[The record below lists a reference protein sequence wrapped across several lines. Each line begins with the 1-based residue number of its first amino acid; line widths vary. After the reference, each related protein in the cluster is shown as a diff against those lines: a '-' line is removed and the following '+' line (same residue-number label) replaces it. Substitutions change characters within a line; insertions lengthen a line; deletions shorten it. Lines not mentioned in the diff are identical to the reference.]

1 MNTILKLFTAG
12 SLFDA
17 CAAMLRHLHIEF
29 NEVTRTPVPFESLY
43 PNQMSKSLRKILLKV
58 DKTYFIGTIDEA
70 SLSGNS
76 SRQDQND
83 VTTLAKEERYV
94 GMMVFAVDI
103 NPNQKITRTEL
114 ATLTRGFNRI
124 ASAQPVV
131 LFIRQ
136 GACLS
141 LSTCERSEYTQQW
154 RDGEKLGKVSLLRDI
169 DCNHPHRGHIDILE
183 SIGDKV
189 YPSFEELYKHWM
201 EVFSSELLTKR
212 FYTELS
218 EWYAW
223 ATKVIRFPN
232 ALDDDKDDAKYN
244 TESGIRLVTRLIF
257 VWFLKQKGLVP
268 EEFFDEKSLQQ
279 ILRDFDP
286 TQKEHSLFGYMS
298 KESKYYKAI
307 LQNLFFAMLN
317 TPLTEGNDFS
327 RGFRKYDADGKAS
340 GANRGDYHLMRYKKY
355 FVNPDEFLS
364 LANKVPFLNG
374 GLFECLDDVKK
385 KFYLDGFSEN
395 EKVSKSLCVPDY
407 LFFGEQEDIDL
418 SEWYDDNQKRRMKV
432 RGIIDILK
440 SYQFTIEENTPYE
453 QEVSL
458 DPELLGKVFEN
469 LLASYNPETKKTA
482 RKSTGSYYTPREIV
496 QYMVSESLVAYL
508 KENVD
513 KDLEK
518 QYRQLLDY
526 TEKEV
531 ELTLEQKHQIIQ
543 ALYQC
548 KVLDPACGSGA
559 FPMGILQQMV
569 HALTELDPDNII
581 WKRLIEEKSKQ
592 ELADSL
598 NNYSQEERDEVQA
611 DINRSFDLSQ
621 NAPDYARKL
630 YLIEN
635 CIYGVDIQTTAIQI
649 SKLRCFISLVVDQKV
664 NDNPVDNYGIRPL
677 PNLEARF
684 VAANTLIGINNDLS
698 LANTDEVKG
707 IKSKLKE
714 ANHRIFSAKTMRTKR
729 KWKDAIIDYRKEL
742 GEALE
747 KTGFIT
753 HDEASLVSSW
763 DMFNQNASSS
773 FFDKDWMFGIKD
785 GFDIVI
791 GNPPYI
797 KELGNETVFK
807 PVNNSILGS
816 KYHEGKMD
824 YWYYFLHRAIEL
836 TNNVGIISFITSRY
850 WINSS
855 GASKIIKHVE
865 QETDFINI
873 IDIGKLKVFDNV
885 AGYHMAYVLTKNKR
899 QNACSYYAISD
910 TVANIP
916 QKNFSVQKTIPRNI
930 LFSNNEIVIGDRTL
944 PTTSITL
951 NDICNVSQ
959 GIVEASD
966 RISQKM
972 YKKNSLPGYHVGEG
986 IFVLSKEE
994 FNSLQLTTEEKGI
1007 IELFEDDGC
1016 LSRYSVNYDKTRR
1029 LIYSDSTNRESIG
1042 RNPLFSNLK
1051 KHLDKMSPYITSTY
1065 KPYGLHR
1072 PRTYSDFTQPKL
1084 IGPSMFVFPC
1094 YSYDNKNL
1102 FVGMSYNI
1110 ITPKGDTNL
1119 LYVLGL
1125 INSRYAAKWFYEN
1138 AKHRGAGVDVG
1149 VEKLRTFP
1157 MPISNS
1163 DMQQAIISQVEK
1175 IIGLKEENPE
1185 AITLTHEAEIDRLVY
1200 HLYNLTYDEVLI
1212 IDPNPPFTKVEYEQE
1227 NN

>member
-1 MNTILKLFTAG
+1 MNTILKLFTTE

-43 PNQMSKSLRKILLKV
+43 RNKLSKSLSEILSKV

-70 SLSGNS
+70 SLSGKS
-76 SRQDQND
+76 AHQDSD
-83 VTTLAKEERYV
+83 DITALAEEGRYV

-103 NPNQKITRTEL
+103 HPNQNLTRTEL

-136 GACLS
+136 GNQLA

-154 RDGEKLGKVSLLRDI
+154 RDGEKLGKVSLLRGI

-183 SIGDKV
+183 SIGDKA
-189 YPSFEELYKHWM
+189 YPTFEELYKHWM

-223 ATKVIRFPN
+223 AIQVMRFPN

-244 TESGIRLVTRLIF
+244 SESGIRLVTRLIF
-257 VWFLKQKGLVP
+257 VWFLKQKGLIP
-268 EEFFDEKSLQQ
+268 EEFFDVKSLQR
-279 ILRDFDP
+279 ILKDFDP
-286 TQKEHSLFGYMS
+286 TQKEHTLFGYMS

-317 TPLTEGNDFS
+317 TPLTEKKDFS
-327 RGFRKYDADGKAS
+327 RGFRKYDAS
-340 GANRGDYHLMRYKKY
+340 GNATGSNRGNPQMMRYKSY
-355 FVNPDEFLS
+355 FAEPDEFLK
-364 LANKVPFLNG
+364 LANRVPFLNG
-374 GLFECLDDVKK
+374 GLFECLDDVDGR
-385 KFYLDGFSEN
+385 FYLDGFSEN
-395 EKVSKSLCVPDY
+395 DKVNKALCVPDY
-407 LFFGEQEDIDL
+407 LFFGEREDIDL
-418 SEWYDDNQKRRMKV
+418 SEWYDDNQKRHMKV

-440 SYQFTIEENTPYE
+440 SYHFTIEENTPYE

-469 LLASYNPETKKTA
+469 LLASYNPETQKTA

-496 QYMVSESLVAYL
+496 QYMVNESLVAYL
-508 KENVD
+508 KEKVGE
-513 KDLEK
+513 DLER

-526 TEKEV
+526 AETDV
-531 ELTLEQKHQIIQ
+531 ILDSEQKRQIML
-543 ALYQC
+543 ALYHC

-569 HALTELDPDNII
+569 HVLTKLDPQNDI

-592 ELADSL
+592 ELANSL

-649 SKLRCFISLVVDQKV
+649 SKLRCFISLVVDQRV
-664 NDNPVDNYGIRPL
+664 NDNPEDNYGIRPL

-698 LANTDEVKG
+698 LANTSEVME

-714 ANHRIFSAKTMRTKR
+714 AHHRIFNAKTMRTKR
-729 KWKDAIIDYRKEL
+729 RWKDAIIDYRKKL

-753 HDEASLVSSW
+753 HDEAALVSSW

-773 FFDKDWMFGIKD
+773 FFEPDWMFGVVG

-797 KELGNETVFK
+797 DSETMTSVMPEMRVLYSELYECARGNWDMFIVFLERGIDLC
-807 PVNNSILGS
+807 S
-816 KYHEGKMD
+816 
-824 YWYYFLHRAIEL
+824 R
-836 TNNVGIISFITSRY
+836 VGVYSFIVP
-850 WINSS
+850 N
-855 GASKIIKHVE
+855 
-865 QETDFINI
+865 
-873 IDIGKLKVFDNV
+873 
-885 AGYHMAYVLTKNKR
+885 
-899 QNACSYYAISD
+899 
-910 TVANIP
+910 
-916 QKNFSVQKTIPRNI
+916 
-930 LFSNNEIVIGDRTL
+930 
-944 PTTSITL
+944 
-951 NDICNVSQ
+951 
-959 GIVEASD
+959 
-966 RISQKM
+966 
-972 YKKNSLPGYHVGEG
+972 
-986 IFVLSKEE
+986 
-994 FNSLQLTTEEKGI
+994 
-1007 IELFEDDGC
+1007 
-1016 LSRYSVNYDKTRR
+1016 
-1029 LIYSDSTNRESIG
+1029 
-1042 RNPLFSNLK
+1042 
-1051 KHLDKMSPYITSTY
+1051 
-1065 KPYGLHR
+1065 
-1072 PRTYSDFTQPKL
+1072 KL
-1084 IGPSMFVFPC
+1084 IGADYSEKIKEKIRSGNIIEVRDYSRVKVFAEVNVYPC
-1094 YSYDNKNL
+1094 TIVGSKKPQSEKILFTTMRDRNEVFSTKVIDDRTFSRCSYWDVFFRDDNVVSLIVKYLKSNSINHTNNFDINTSATVAEAYALKPVISDSNIICNSLKIVNTGTIDPYLSLWGIKPMQYIKERYQYPIVSEHALLQISNNRLTQAKSNKIIIAGMSGRIEALFDEGTTLAGKSTIIITNSTNSKNALFALLGILNSTLTSYCL
-1102 FVGMSYNI
+1102 FVMYHSLKMSGGFLNVNKAI
-1110 ITPKGDTNL
+1110 L
-1119 LYVLGL
+1119 
-1125 INSRYAAKWFYEN
+1125 SAATIPDGAFN
-1138 AKHRGAGVDVG
+1138 A
-1149 VEKLRTFP
+1149 
-1157 MPISNS
+1157 
-1163 DMQQAIISQVEK
+1163 
-1175 IIGLKEENPE
+1175 
-1185 AITLTHEAEIDRLVY
+1185 
-1200 HLYNLTYDEVLI
+1200 EVLI
-1212 IDPNPPFTKVEYEQE
+1212 NLAKTITDKKCIAPHHDTIYYERQIDIIVYLLYGLTWDEVQIVE
-1227 NN
+1227 NSL

>member
-1 MNTILKLFTAG
+1 MNTILKLFTEV
-12 SLFDA
+12 SLFNA

-43 PNQMSKSLRKILLKV
+43 PNQLPKSLRKILLKV

-76 SRQDQND
+76 SRRDQND

-103 NPNQKITRTEL
+103 NPDQNITRTEL

-136 GACLS
+136 GTRLS

-189 YPSFEELYKHWM
+189 YPTFEELYKHWM
-201 EVFSSELLTKR
+201 DVFSSELLTKR

-232 ALDDDKDDAKYN
+232 AVDDDKDDAKYN

-268 EEFFDEKSLQQ
+268 EEFFDEKSLRQ

-340 GANRGDYHLMRYKKY
+340 GANRGDHHLMRYKKY

-374 GLFECLDDVKK
+374 GLFECLDDVEK

-395 EKVSKSLCVPDY
+395 EKVIKSLCVPDY

-418 SEWYDDNQKRRMKV
+418 SEWYDDDQKRRMKV

-496 QYMVSESLVAYL
+496 QYMVNESLVAYL
-508 KENVD
+508 KEAVD

-531 ELTLEQKHQIIQ
+531 DLTLEQKRRIIL

-559 FPMGILQQMV
+559 FPMGMLQQMV
-569 HALTELDPDNII
+569 HLLTELDPDNVI
-581 WKRLIEEKSKQ
+581 WKHLIEEQSKQ

-664 NDNPVDNYGIRPL
+664 NNNPVDNYGIRPL

-698 LANTDEVKG
+698 LANTDEVME

-742 GEALE
+742 GEALD

-753 HDEASLVSSW
+753 HDEAILVSSW
-763 DMFNQNASSS
+763 DMFNQNASSA
-773 FFDKDWMFGIKD
+773 FFDRDWMFGVAT

-797 KELGNETVFK
+797 DSETMTSVMPEMRILYSNLYECARGNWDMFIVFLERGIDLCSKEGV
-807 PVNNSILGS
+807 
-816 KYHEGKMD
+816 Y
-824 YWYYFLHRAIEL
+824 
-836 TNNVGIISFITSRY
+836 SFIVP
-850 WINSS
+850 N
-855 GASKIIKHVE
+855 
-865 QETDFINI
+865 
-873 IDIGKLKVFDNV
+873 
-885 AGYHMAYVLTKNKR
+885 
-899 QNACSYYAISD
+899 
-910 TVANIP
+910 
-916 QKNFSVQKTIPRNI
+916 
-930 LFSNNEIVIGDRTL
+930 
-944 PTTSITL
+944 
-951 NDICNVSQ
+951 
-959 GIVEASD
+959 
-966 RISQKM
+966 
-972 YKKNSLPGYHVGEG
+972 
-986 IFVLSKEE
+986 
-994 FNSLQLTTEEKGI
+994 
-1007 IELFEDDGC
+1007 
-1016 LSRYSVNYDKTRR
+1016 
-1029 LIYSDSTNRESIG
+1029 
-1042 RNPLFSNLK
+1042 
-1051 KHLDKMSPYITSTY
+1051 
-1065 KPYGLHR
+1065 
-1072 PRTYSDFTQPKL
+1072 KL
-1084 IGPSMFVFPC
+1084 IGAD
-1094 YSYDNKNL
+1094 YSEKIKEKIKS
-1102 FVGMSYNI
+1102 GNI
-1110 ITPKGDTNL
+1110 I
-1119 LYVLGL
+1119 
-1125 INSRYAAKWFYEN
+1125 
-1138 AKHRGAGVDVG
+1138 
-1149 VEKLRTFP
+1149 
-1157 MPISNS
+1157 
-1163 DMQQAIISQVEK
+1163 
-1175 IIGLKEENPE
+1175 
-1185 AITLTHEAEIDRLVY
+1185 
-1200 HLYNLTYDEVLI
+1200 EVR
-1212 IDPNPPFTKVEYEQE
+1212 DYQ
-1227 NN
+1227 